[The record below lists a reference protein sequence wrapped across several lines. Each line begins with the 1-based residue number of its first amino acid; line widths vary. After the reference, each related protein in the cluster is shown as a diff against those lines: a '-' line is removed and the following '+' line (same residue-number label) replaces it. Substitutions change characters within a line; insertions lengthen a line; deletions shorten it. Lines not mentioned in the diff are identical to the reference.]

1 MVAPTNLTEKRACLK
16 PLEQLNNIL
25 RPVNIREL
33 NYRLASVGLKSEKMC
48 KYSHRHTSFDCFI
61 YINTKDITH
70 QDTFFCV
77 LPVWVPRD
85 ASMVFRS
92 WPWRAEKVWLVTY
105 LILMTHTLALSQ
117 TAPHKMAALTVVFS
131 RLENVEIYETGQE
144 IARNYCVL

>member
-70 QDTFFCV
+70 QDTFFFFASNLSSSGCINGV
-77 LPVWVPRD
+77 SLLTMKSRKSLARD
-85 ASMVFRS
+85 VFDTYDAHS
-92 WPWRAEKVWLVTY
+92 GTVTDCSAQDGG
-105 LILMTHTLALSQ
+105 THSR
-117 TAPHKMAALTVVFS
+117 VFA
-131 RLENVEIYETGQE
+131 T
-144 IARNYCVL
+144 